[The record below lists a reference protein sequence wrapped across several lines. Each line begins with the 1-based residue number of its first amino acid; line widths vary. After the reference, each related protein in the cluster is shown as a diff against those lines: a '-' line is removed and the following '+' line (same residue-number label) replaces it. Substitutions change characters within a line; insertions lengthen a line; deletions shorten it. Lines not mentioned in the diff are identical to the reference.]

1 MSAAAAAEAAPQAAK
16 AKALEVAD
24 VVAGIGPLTIL
35 QGVSL
40 TVEAGGV
47 TVLLGANGAGKTTLL
62 RTVAGL
68 LAPRSG
74 HIRLFGEEIGGRP
87 GHLVARAGVGHV
99 PSGREL
105 FPRLSVND
113 HLELGARLCDPS
125 RRAELRDS
133 VLTLFPEIAT
143 RLRQAAGT
151 LSGGEQMMV
160 AIGRALMTDPR
171 VLLIDEPST
180 GLAPKVVLS
189 IFKTLPQLQSRGM
202 SVLLA
207 EQSLRSGFSVADR
220 AYILRDGRIVM
231 SGTPAELAADAGVVK
246 AYLGG

>member
-1 MSAAAAAEAAPQAAK
+1 MSAPAAAVTPAGTPAIE
-16 AKALEVAD
+16 LD
-24 VVAGIGPLTIL
+24 NVVAGIGPLTIL
-35 QGVSL
+35 HGVSL
-40 TVEAGGV
+40 TVAAGGV
-47 TVLLGANGAGKTTLL
+47 SVLLGANGAGKTTLL
-62 RTVAGL
+62 RTVAGI

-74 HIRLFGEEIGGRP
+74 RISLFGEPIGGRP
-87 GHLVARAGVGHV
+87 GHLVARAGIGHV

-105 FPRLSVND
+105 FPRLSVAD
-113 HLELGARLCDPS
+113 HLALGGRLCAPP
-125 RRAELRDS
+125 RCAELRER
-133 VLTLFPEIAT
+133 VLALFPELTT
-143 RLRQAAGT
+143 RLRQTAGT

-189 IFKTLPQLQSRGM
+189 IFRTLPQLQSQGM

-231 SGTPAELAADAGVVK
+231 SGTPAELAADSGVVK

>member
-1 MSAAAAAEAAPQAAK
+1 MSVAAP
-16 AKALEVAD
+16 ALDRASAPALSLD
-24 VVAGIGPLTIL
+24 NVVAGIGPLTIL
-35 QGVSL
+35 HGVSL
-40 TVEAGGV
+40 AVDRGGV

-68 LAPRSG
+68 IAPRSG
-74 HIRLFGEEIGGRP
+74 SISLFGEPIAGRAA
-87 GHLVARAGVGHV
+87 HLVARAGIGHV

-105 FPRLSVND
+105 FPRMSVAE
-113 HLELGARLCDPS
+113 HLELGGRLCGAA

-133 VLTLFPEIAT
+133 VLALFPELGT
-143 RLRQAAGT
+143 RLRQQAGT

-171 VLLIDEPST
+171 LLLLDEPSA

-189 IFKTLPQLQSRGM
+189 IFRTLPQLQRQGM

-207 EQSLRSGFSVADR
+207 EQSLRSGFSVANR
-220 AYILRDGRIVM
+220 AYILRDGRIVL
-231 SGTPAELAADAGVVK
+231 SGTPAELSADPSVVK

>member
-1 MSAAAAAEAAPQAAK
+1 MSATAAAAPRAERPA
-16 AKALEVAD
+16 ALEVEN

-40 TVEAGGV
+40 TVDAGGV

-74 HIRLFGEEIGGRP
+74 RILLYGEPIGGRAA
-87 GHLVARAGVGHV
+87 HLVARAGIGHV

-105 FPRLSVND
+105 FSRMSVSD
-113 HLELGARLCDPS
+113 HIELGARLCEPK
-125 RRAELRDS
+125 RRAELRDR
-133 VLTLFPEIAT
+133 VLTLFPEIAA

-160 AIGRALMTDPR
+160 AIARALMTDPR

-189 IFKTLPQLQSRGM
+189 IFRTLPQLQSRGM